1 MNYKKMGI
9 KKALEHGNEEMIKG
23 LYLNDKAEFWHTYIL
38 LNYYE
43 KQRIEEI
50 LHDYK
55 EELKNGF
62 LHEFNCI

>member
-9 KKALEHGNEEMIKG
+9 RKALEHGDEEMIKK

-50 LHDYK
+50 LYDYK
-55 EELKNGF
+55 DELKNGF

>member
-9 KKALEHGNEEMIKG
+9 RKALEHGDEETIKK
-23 LYLNDKAEFWHTYIL
+23 LYLRDKAEFWHIYIL

-43 KQRIEEI
+43 KRRIEEI
-50 LHDYK
+50 LCDDK
-55 EELKNGF
+55 KELKNGF